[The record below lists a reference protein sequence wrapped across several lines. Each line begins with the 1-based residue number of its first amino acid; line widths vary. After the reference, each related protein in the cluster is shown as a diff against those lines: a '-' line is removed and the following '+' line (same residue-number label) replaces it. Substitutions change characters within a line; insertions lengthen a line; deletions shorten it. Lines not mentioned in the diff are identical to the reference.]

1 MTPRH
6 SLITFLGRTRPD
18 PKSGR
23 KGYRDALY
31 QFCPRS
37 EPVKSA
43 NFGVALANHLKGRL
57 DEVVILGTDAS
68 DWSVLVENL
77 AKGNDEEELRLRLD
91 LLEAEQQGAVEQGML
106 DRVTRIIARG
116 FRTRVAPRLIPAGES
131 DGEQLKILEQI
142 AASVKD
148 GEVSIDVTHGLR
160 YFGMIG
166 LLSAQMLERIGQG
179 VRDRDIWYGAL
190 DLTRQQRTPVL
201 RLEGLT
207 HTQRW
212 IDALGRFDAT
222 GDYGVFADL
231 LVCDGIPRN
240 KARYLERAA
249 FFERTLNLADAIKQL
264 RKFRPVLD
272 SPLAGASELFRTQL
286 LARLRWC
293 ESPDLAVRQKQ
304 LAIEHLHR
312 HDYLRAAIFGLE
324 AHITC
329 RLQAMGI
336 REYPC
341 HGDWK
346 RARDELDACYE
357 KRHREHE
364 DTSYYV
370 LRDIRNA
377 LAHSDPSIARRFESV
392 LKDQNQLRK
401 KMEWAISQIRT

>member
-1 MTPRH
+1 MTPHH

-18 PKSGR
+18 PKSRR
-23 KGYRDALY
+23 KGYRDAIY

-37 EPVKSA
+37 DPVKSA

-57 DEVVILGTDAS
+57 DEVVILGTNAS
-68 DWSVLVENL
+68 DWSVLVGNL
-77 AKGNDEEELRLRLD
+77 ADDDEEVRLGLD
-91 LLEAEQQGAVEQGML
+91 LEEAEQQGAVEQGML
-106 DRVTRIIARG
+106 DKVTRIIKRG
-116 FRTRVAPRLIPAGES
+116 FRTQVVPRLIPAGES
-131 DGEQLKILEQI
+131 DDEQLKILEQI

-148 GEVSIDVTHGLR
+148 GDVSIDVTHGLR

-166 LLSAQMLERIGQG
+166 LLSAQMLERVRQG
-179 VRDRDIWYGAL
+179 VRVRDIWYGAL

-231 LVCDGIPRN
+231 LVCDGVPRD
-240 KARYLERAA
+240 KARCLERAA

-272 SPLAGASELFRTQL
+272 SPLAGASELFRTRL
-286 LARLRWC
+286 LERLRWC
-293 ESPDLAVRQKQ
+293 ESPDLAERQKQ
-304 LAIEHLHR
+304 LAIEHLR
-312 HDYLRAAIFGLE
+312 RRDYLRAAIFGLE

-329 RLQAMGI
+329 RCRAMGVK
-336 REYPC
+336 EYPPYE
-341 HGDWK
+341 DWK

-357 KRHREHE
+357 KRHREYE

-370 LRDIRNA
+370 LKDIRNA
-377 LAHSDPSIARRFESV
+377 LAHSAPSIARRFESV
-392 LKDQNQLRK
+392 LRDQDQLRRK
-401 KMEWAISQIRT
+401 LDWAISQIRT